1 MSSHHPFILS
11 LHPGRGN
18 LITSPL
24 SSSSP
29 MEPLLNPSPRFWS
42 RPSSSRHRRR
52 RSARAAKMGVRL
64 SPTRPDD
71 VPRGPPLLTA
81 PADPRRSTKLPPHH
95 PPPPRA
101 LSPAITGE
109 ILRQKTHFSL
119 IAGEIPRTGRLK
131 VLPFSGKLRRQSCR
145 NQTKHVDRYETTPA
159 L

>member
-81 PADPRRSTKLPPHH
+81 PADPRRSTKLPP
-95 PPPPRA
+95 PPPPPSSS
-101 LSPAITGE
+101 LSGDHRRNPPPKNPFFLDCWRNPPNRTIKGLTFFRQIAPA
-109 ILRQKTHFSL
+109 K
-119 IAGEIPRTGRLK
+119 
-131 VLPFSGKLRRQSCR
+131 LPESDKAC
-145 NQTKHVDRYETTPA
+145 
-159 L
+159 